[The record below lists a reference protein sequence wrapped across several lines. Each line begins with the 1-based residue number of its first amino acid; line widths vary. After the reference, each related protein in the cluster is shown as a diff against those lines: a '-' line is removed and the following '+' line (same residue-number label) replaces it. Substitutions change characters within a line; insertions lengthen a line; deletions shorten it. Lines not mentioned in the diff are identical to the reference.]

1 MSRLGRRGAGG
12 FLGWLL
18 AAVAVL
24 IAFAHDTAHAED
36 ADEPV
41 VYARVIVDATALR
54 TGPGAGFRIV
64 RIAEQGETFEVRE
77 RATRGYWFRVQL
89 PDGSLAWIE
98 GSTVYNHE
106 VGPRSQGSRFMLFL
120 FAPPPLLSAHGEL
133 ALQFGVLSGSG
144 FMALRPTWL
153 LAPTFGF
160 EVNLAASVGSAGRLF
175 MGGAGAVFNIFPSW
189 PIVPFFAGGGGFAK
203 ASPNADSFVL
213 GSGTS
218 SMIYAGG
225 GLRMGFRY
233 RLIVRV
239 EARSYAFFDADRLVA
254 QEEVSGGLST
264 FF

>member
-1 MSRLGRRGAGG
+1 MSLVERRRAN
-12 FLGWLL
+12 WLACFVAAL
-18 AAVAVL
+18 AL
-24 IAFAHDTAHAED
+24 LLTLAHSTARAEE
-36 ADEPV
+36 ADDPV

-89 PDGSLAWIE
+89 SDGSLAWID
-98 GSTVYNHE
+98 GNAVYNHE
-106 VGPRSQGSRFMLFL
+106 VGPRSRGSRFMAFL

-133 ALQFGVLSGSG
+133 AVQLGVLSGNG

-160 EVNLAASVGSAGRLF
+160 EANLAASVGSAGRLF
-175 MGGAGAVFNIFPSW
+175 MGGIGPVFNIFPSW

-203 ASPNADSFVL
+203 ASPNADDFVL
-213 GSGTS
+213 GSGVS

-239 EARSYAFFDADRLVA
+239 EARSYAFFEADRLVA